1 MDASIRNHARR
12 AGERAHPRCRA
23 RGERRRGAILVTV
36 AVFRGDVWA
45 VFSSAVFGATLV
57 LLYAASTLYH
67 AARTP
72 RVKARLQVFDHC
84 AIYLLIA
91 GTYTPFTLLGLRG
104 GFGWTLLA
112 VAWVFAAAG
121 VVFKLFFT
129 GRFPRLS
136 TALYL
141 GMGWMAVVAAKPMLE
156 RFPVSTLLWI
166 VAGGLAYTGGTVFY
180 HSRRIPYAHAIWHLF
195 VIAGSVCHYF
205 AVLGRWVAGRRD
217 PAGERCGRRAP
228 GPRCRGLKPPAG
240 TTGRPL
246 KRSDFNL
253 SS

>member
-1 MDASIRNHARR
+1 MTNRATRETPMDAASAASREELANALTHG
-12 AGERAHPRCRA
+12 AGLVASA
-23 RGERRRGAILVTV
+23 AGAAILVTV

-141 GMGWMAVVAAKPMLE
+141 GMGWMAIVAAKPMLE
-156 RFPVSTLLWI
+156 RFPLSTLLWI

-205 AVLGRWVAGRRD
+205 AVLGQVGGARI
-217 PAGERCGRRAP
+217 
-228 GPRCRGLKPPAG
+228 
-240 TTGRPL
+240 TGG
-246 KRSDFNL
+246 
-253 SS
+253 